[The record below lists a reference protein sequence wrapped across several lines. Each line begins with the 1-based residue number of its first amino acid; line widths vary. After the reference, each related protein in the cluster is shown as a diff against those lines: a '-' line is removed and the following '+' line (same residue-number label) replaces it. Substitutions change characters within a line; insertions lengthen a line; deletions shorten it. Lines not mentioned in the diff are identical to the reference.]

1 MQNGALAA
9 TYTALKNPDLFGNVL
24 SQSGSYWWWP
34 QWQATGIR
42 ITDDAGALIRQYNE
56 AAPRRIRF
64 YMETGTWEGDVML
77 EPNRKFRDVLL
88 GKGYDVQ
95 YEERIGGHDYVRWR
109 DSLSE
114 GLRRLLG
121 KQLAAGR

>member
-1 MQNGALAA
+1 
-9 TYTALKNPDLFGNVL
+9 
-24 SQSGSYWWWP
+24 
-34 QWQATGIR
+34 
-42 ITDDAGALIRQYNE
+42 
-56 AAPRRIRF
+56 
-64 YMETGTWEGDVML
+64 METGTWEGDVML